1 MALESTI
8 IESLRAAGEPVAI
21 NELAIA
27 TGTDTNNTGAMQKL
41 RNALRGMVHKRQLL
55 SRNGLDGIVRYMLP
69 GSPVARVASAPQ
81 PDADAAQ
88 QASEIHA
95 AAECPSDSTPAPEG
109 TAADKP
115 DVAVGRLGA
124 KTLLVFQALR
134 EGEWVERGTLD
145 FRTKLSMTEVLTGLT
160 ALRKRGLVVSQ
171 GTKANTLWARADAPT
186 LAHFDQAAAFMER
199 VSEAMPKA
207 VALVAAPAPQA
218 VLPSASPGSDEAR
231 RYRWLIENAD
241 ISFSF
246 GGISMRS
253 AFSPKPGEAKV
264 LWDAAI
270 DTMLSMAPART
281 EVSA

>member
-1 MALESTI
+1 MGIESSI
-8 IESLRAAGEPVAI
+8 LKSLRAAGEPVAI
-21 NELAIA
+21 NELAIV
-27 TGTDTNNTGAMQKL
+27 TGTDTNDTAAMQKL

-55 SRNGLDGIVRYMLP
+55 SRNGLDGILRYMLP
-69 GSPVARVASAPQ
+69 GSPVARVASVPQ

-88 QASEIHA
+88 QASEIRA
-95 AAECPSDSTPAPEG
+95 AAECPGDSTPAPEG

-115 DVAVGRLGA
+115 DVAVGRLGT

-171 GTKANTLWARADAPT
+171 GTKANTLWARADAAT

-207 VALVAAPAPQA
+207 VALVAAPAPKA
-218 VLPSASPGSDEAR
+218 VLPSASPDSDEAR

-253 AFSPKPGEAKV
+253 AFSPKAGEAKV